1 MCSLGILCILANDS
15 ECKRRCM
22 SPPHSPPRLPRLAG
36 HLPLPSKKP
45 NKAGCLWI
53 FFFFV
58 KHSFIKR
65 TSAVYELPFVQITSV
80 IQRYKIRVMHNSRLR
95 GCGGGAGI
103 AFWAEDRKVLERMV
117 KEPWVCKRWLPLPA
131 PLEGSATL
139 RQAGMERGWAA
150 QSLGLPSCHQVPGWA
165 GGSKERAMKA
175 PLSPQLFGR
184 SSQSGG
190 QEL

>member
-1 MCSLGILCILANDS
+1 MYV
-15 ECKRRCM
+15 
-22 SPPHSPPRLPRLAG
+22 PT
-36 HLPLPSKKP
+36 PLPA
-45 NKAGCLWI
+45 KAPTVGRPPPSPFEKAKQSRMSLD